1 LVVAEGLGSTQ
12 SLLLRLPQRFAVR
25 VLGPVADEGQAL
37 KVARA
42 GWMGLVLVDL
52 HRTDG
57 RAWDI
62 ITAIADGTGVPVLA
76 VASTGSALDA
86 ARALASGATGVIRG
100 EGGGARELAASLR
113 RAAAG
118 IMVLPDV
125 DLPLLVA
132 QFHPAP
138 PARERLHDL
147 TTREL
152 QVLRAMAGGASCA
165 DIAQTLCISPLTVR
179 AHTKNLMGKL
189 GVRSKVEAV
198 TFALRGGLTGDRR
211 SA

>member
-12 SLLLRLPQRFAVR
+12 SLLLRLPRRFAVR
-25 VLGPVADEGQAL
+25 VLGPVPDEAQVFEAAQAGL
-37 KVARA
+37 IE
-42 GWMGLVLVDL
+42 LVLVDL
-52 HRTDG
+52 DRTDE

-62 ITAIADGTGVPVLA
+62 ITAVADGAGVPVLA
-76 VASTGSALDA
+76 VSHAGSVDDA

-113 RAAAG
+113 RAADG
-118 IMVLPDV
+118 ILVLPEI
-125 DLPLLVA
+125 DLSLVVE
-132 QFHPAP
+132 QFRYGL
-138 PARERLHDL
+138 PARGRVHDL

-165 DIAQTLCISPLTVR
+165 DIAQMLCISPLTVR
-179 AHTKNLMGKL
+179 AHTKNIMGKL
-189 GVRSKVEAV
+189 DVHTKVEAV
-198 TFALRGGLTGDRR
+198 TFALREGLTGDRR